1 MGLMSDST
9 NTAPA
14 VPTFDTV
21 PSIDAVTFA
30 RFMEK
35 EEQRF
40 QDCLARLA
48 HNGVEDKEGAAE
60 LVAIANRHDALA
72 TIHRGYLNR

>member
-1 MGLMSDST
+1 MGTMSDSP

-14 VPTFDTV
+14 VIVFDPA

-35 EEQRF
+35 EEKRF

-48 HNGVEDKEGAAE
+48 RNGVEDKEGAAE

-72 TIHRGYLNR
+72 TIHRGYLR